1 VNVVCRATAIAHS
14 LLCLFL
20 KCSQRY
26 LQRLQIELQELQ
38 YVAKACH
45 QRICT
50 INYRQATELVVYLVH
65 SFCEHTVAQELMQP
79 DSIILF
85 KKTTHLPRFAHKFV
99 SVPGFVNVILQ
110 SKSISP
116 TVQTFAERNIG
127 LMTQWVAE
135 LFA

>member
-1 VNVVCRATAIAHS
+1 VCRATAIAHS

-20 KCSQRY
+20 KCPQRN

-38 YVAKACH
+38 YIAKACH

-50 INYRQATELVVYLVH
+50 INGWQATELLVYLVH
-65 SFCEHTVAQELMQP
+65 SFCEHTVAQVLMQP

-85 KKTTHLPRFAHKFV
+85 RKTTHLPRVAHELI

-110 SKSISP
+110 SKSIIP
-116 TVQTFAERNIG
+116 TVQTFAEQN
-127 LMTQWVAE
+127 
-135 LFA
+135 